1 MLREKNVKKLLSY
14 VEKKQFM
21 ELKKS
26 YEQSLEDKHI
36 SDDLEILVKNIME
49 NLSSILD
56 YIAHDIYE
64 TIITPNRKKDKKKK
78 IYFPRG
84 VDKKNFDSMIQN
96 NLRDLKILSP
106 ERDLKILSLDIYSL
120 IESLSPH
127 ACGDRW
133 LCDFYQIL
141 IENKHEDLSPQTS
154 TSRKTYSVGP
164 EGNPSVIEAPAG
176 EIKAP
181 PGEITINGIPIS
193 FDVMGI
199 PKETPGLQ
207 IEVITW
213 VSFVFKDMSIE
224 VYPFLMKAFHQIR
237 EISKKIYASIEL
249 SLLRSSL
256 PSRQARD

>member
-1 MLREKNVKKLLSY
+1 MLREKSVKKLLSN
-14 VEKKQFM
+14 VEKKLM

-64 TIITPNRKKDKKKK
+64 TIITPNRKKGKDQR

-84 VDKKNFDSMIQN
+84 KNKKNFDSMKQN
-96 NLRDLKILSP
+96 FLPNLEILSP
-106 ERDLKILSLDIYSL
+106 DIYSL

-213 VSFVFKDMSIE
+213 VSFVFKDTSIE

-237 EISKKIYASIEL
+237 EISKKIYAHLIFVDKSTEFSPSVRPEL
-249 SLLRSSL
+249 VEG
-256 PSRQARD
+256 SRD